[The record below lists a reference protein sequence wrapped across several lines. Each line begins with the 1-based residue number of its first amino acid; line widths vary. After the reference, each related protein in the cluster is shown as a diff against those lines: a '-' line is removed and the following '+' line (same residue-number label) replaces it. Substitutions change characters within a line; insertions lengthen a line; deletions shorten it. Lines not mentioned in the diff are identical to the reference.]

1 MRSKIDKTWDEEIWP
16 KIEDKAENLSVV
28 LQPPRRAEHQTMRA
42 NTPGSTK
49 EYFKRTIA
57 IPILDAVI
65 SSLTKRFGA
74 DQRKVA
80 NLLTLSPQILI
91 NRSTQEVKADLDEA
105 IDHFAK
111 V

>member
-1 MRSKIDKTWDEEIWP
+1 MSICNKLKFPDIYILKEMRSKIEKIWDEEIWP

-28 LQPPRRAEHQTMRA
+28 LQPPRRAERQTMRA
-42 NTPGSTK
+42 NTPGTTK

-57 IPILDAVI
+57 IPILDSVI

-80 NLLTLSPQILI
+80 NLLTLSP
-91 NRSTQEVKADLDEA
+91 
-105 IDHFAK
+105 
-111 V
+111 